1 MQAAPLPE
9 DEDARLEALRRYA
22 ILDSE
27 PEAGFDDLTTLA
39 SEICGTPIALVSLVD
54 AHRQW
59 FKSRVGLAAPET
71 PRELAFC
78 AHAILQDD
86 VFEVSNALED
96 PRFADNPLVV
106 GDPDIRFY
114 AGAPLVT
121 NDGFKLGTLCVIDRV
136 PRTLNP
142 TQVRALKAL
151 GRQVIS
157 QIELRHA
164 VAGLARTVLD
174 LRTARRSLQR
184 VDDTREKTGPSTESS
199 FLARVTHDLRTPLN
213 AILGYG
219 EHLLDDDDDG
229 DVGLS
234 EEAAEV
240 IGKIVD
246 AGGYMLRLVND
257 ILDLARLDAGHLT
270 VTDGPIELPG
280 LLRGVVETM
289 RPQALVG
296 GNSLDL
302 ELEGDLSEFASDPT
316 RVRQILFNLLSNAC
330 KYTSAG
336 QITLRARA
344 VAGDDA
350 IAVEV
355 VDTGIGMSEA
365 ELRRLF
371 RPFVQVH
378 DFADAEIES
387 TGLGLVLTRALCER
401 LGGSIEVRSASGEGT
416 TFAVWLPRTL
426 PEEAGMRPLVAIAE
440 GCSEH
445 RALLARELRRRRI
458 RAIFFSS
465 VSEMLWALGERR
477 FDAVVVD
484 HGAAGVDDAE
494 VLQALINLSG
504 GEELPILEIVGA
516 DAADSGSEWLPVWSA
531 SEGIEALLER
541 LRLRG
546 AAT

>member
-1 MQAAPLPE
+1 VQAAPLPDNE
-9 DEDARLEALRRYA
+9 DERLEALRRYA

-27 PEAGFDDLTTLA
+27 PEAGFDDLTALA
-39 SEICGTPIALVSLVD
+39 SEICETPIALVSLVD

-59 FKSRVGLAAPET
+59 FKSRVGLGAPET

-86 VFEVSNALED
+86 VFEVPNALDD
-96 PRFADNPLVV
+96 PRFADNPLVA

-136 PRTLNP
+136 PRQLSP
-142 TQVRALKAL
+142 AQVRALKAL

-184 VDDTREKTGPSTESS
+184 IDDSREATGRSSKSS

-219 EHLLDDDDDG
+219 EHLLEEDDG
-229 DVGLS
+229 DAELAG
-234 EEAAEV
+234 EAREV

-257 ILDLARLDAGHLT
+257 ILDLARLDAGHLK
-270 VTDGPIELPG
+270 VTASPIELEE
-280 LLRGVVETM
+280 LLRGVVDTM

-296 GNSLDL
+296 GNTL
-302 ELEGDLSEFASDPT
+302 EIEIEGDLPELASDPT
-316 RVRQILFNLLSNAC
+316 RVRQVLFNLLSNAC
-330 KYTSAG
+330 KYTSGG
-336 QITLRARA
+336 QIA
-344 VAGDDA
+344 VRVGTVPDDEA
-350 IAVEV
+350 LLLEV
-355 VDTGIGMSEA
+355 VDTGIGMTEA
-365 ELRRLF
+365 ERSRLF

-378 DFADAEIES
+378 ESADAEVES

-401 LGGSIEVRSASGEGT
+401 LGGSIEVRSESGVGT
-416 TFAVWLPRTL
+416 TFTVWLPLTI
-426 PEEAGMRPLVAIAE
+426 PEAAPMRPLVAIAE
-440 GCSEH
+440 GRSEH
-445 RALLARELRRRRI
+445 RALLVRELRRRKI
-458 RAIFFSS
+458 RPAFFESL
-465 VSEMLWALGERR
+465 SEMLWALGERR
-477 FDAVVVD
+477 FDAAVVD
-484 HGAAGVDDAE
+484 HSAPGAEDAE
-494 VLQALINLSG
+494 VLQALVNITG
-504 GEELPILEIVGA
+504 GEDLRVVEIVG
-516 DAADSGSEWLPVWSA
+516 DGDGDSGSEWLPVWSPR
-531 SEGIEALLER
+531 EGIEALCER
-541 LRLRG
+541 LRVNG
-546 AAT
+546 AS